1 MSSNPLI
8 SIIVLNWNGA
18 TIFPSCLDSLAKLDY
33 RPVEVLFVDNG
44 STDESLRLAAGF
56 PNIKIVENKTNLG
69 YAAGN
74 NRAMQFVNPSSTY
87 VCFLNND
94 IEVTPGW
101 LNEAIRNLENNPRIG
116 AIACR
121 NMNFFNRDLIDGL
134 YHYIRSPFISL
145 RRFGH
150 GLPYHDDDPLYSEPG
165 YVASALGASA
175 IYRTAL
181 FKSLGGFDESFFA
194 YYEDSDLCMRINN
207 SGNRC
212 LYIPEALVYHKDR
225 ASFKKHIND
234 SFYYSERNKLYFIR
248 KNFPPSFIAA
258 NMYRIIAE
266 ELWFIFRCLCGK
278 QPLRP
283 FLKARLDSLK
293 TVGKYSYSGRAKA
306 FDPAFIAELMKKKK
320 IAMRD

>member
-18 TIFPSCLDSLAKLDY
+18 NIFPACLDSLARIEY

-44 STDESLRLAAGF
+44 STDDSLRLAAGF
-56 PNIKIVENKTNLG
+56 PNIKIIDNKANLG

-74 NRAMQFVNPSSTY
+74 NRAMQFIGSDSKY

-94 IEVTPGW
+94 VEVTPAW
-101 LNEAIRNLENNPRIG
+101 LNEAIRHLENIPRVG

-121 NMNFFNRDLIDGL
+121 NMNYFNHELIDGL

-150 GLPYHDDDPLYSEPG
+150 GLPYLDNPLYNEPG

-212 LYIPEALVYHKDR
+212 LYVPETLVYHKDR
-225 ASFKKHIND
+225 ASFKKQTND
-234 SFYYSERNKLYFIR
+234 SFYYSERNKLFFIR
-248 KNFPPSFIAA
+248 KNYPFSFIAA
-258 NMYRIIAE
+258 NIHRIIAE
-266 ELWFIFRCLCGK
+266 ELWFVFQCLCGK
-278 QPLRP
+278 HPLGS
-283 FLKARLDSLK
+283 FLRARMDSLK
-293 TVGKYSYSGRAKA
+293 AVRNYAYCGQPGS
-306 FDPAFIAELMKKKK
+306 FDSPFIAELMKKKK
-320 IAMRD
+320 IALQP